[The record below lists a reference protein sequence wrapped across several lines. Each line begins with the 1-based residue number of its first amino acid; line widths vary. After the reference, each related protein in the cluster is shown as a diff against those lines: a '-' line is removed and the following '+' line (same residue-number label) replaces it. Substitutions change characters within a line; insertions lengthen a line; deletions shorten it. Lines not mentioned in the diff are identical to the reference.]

1 MGLRKNRRRTS
12 QQAAAVTVTLALS
25 LAGAAA
31 ANASVTA
38 DGSVKYTG
46 SVPKWAVSAQDA
58 GAAPADDTVEGE
70 IYLNLQDKQGAE
82 ALATAVSTPGSPLY
96 RHPLTPS
103 QWISRFSPT
112 ASQYATVVNK
122 LKAEGLTITG
132 TPASRLYVVFRGT
145 ADQVN
150 AAFSTSMHLYHHAG
164 TRLAAPAKAP
174 ALPSSIARLVSAV
187 SLDQSRLQTR
197 PNLVS
202 PGHVDKASG
211 SSTLNQPKAQA
222 RSTQQTTPSTT
233 AACSQY
239 WGQYTSSVPAAYN
252 GQTSYPTNICG
263 YDAKQL
269 RSGYNLNTWNTLG
282 VNGSGQ
288 TVAIT
293 DAYASP
299 TIVADTNALAAQSGE
314 PALGANQ
321 YQQIVP
327 GTFYDEEACGGP
339 SGWQGEQSLDVQAVH
354 SIAPKAKILYV
365 GGSNCGGG
373 LDMALSTIIDQ
384 KLATVVSNSWGDVG
398 EDVPAE
404 VLAGEQNIFVQA
416 AGEGIGLYFSS
427 GDNGDEAAALGTPEP
442 DFPASDPFVTSVGG
456 TSMGIDKK
464 GKLAVETGW
473 GTAYQRILDNPDGT
487 SSYAGALPGSFGG
500 GAGGGISTLF
510 AEPAYQKG
518 VVPNSLSGGKRVS
531 PDVSALADPYT
542 GFQIGIS
549 PITDD
554 GTLAT
559 ADYENETYGGTSL
572 ASPLTAAMVALS
584 QQLTHSSVGFA
595 NPTLYTLD
603 RFLPG
608 SFRDVKPSSTPVA
621 VEYTSASSGHRF
633 LITMDKDT
641 SLTTTAGYDDV
652 TGMGAMSFSLAQLL
666 GRGR

>member
-1 MGLRKNRRRTS
+1 M
-12 QQAAAVTVTLALS
+12 AAVTVTLALS
-25 LAGAAA
+25 VAGAAA

-38 DGSVKYTG
+38 DGSIKYPG
-46 SVPKWAVSAQDA
+46 SVPKWAVTAQDA

-82 ALATAVSTPGSPLY
+82 TLATAVSTPGSPLY
-96 RHPLTPS
+96 RHPLSPS

-112 ASQYATVVNK
+112 AGEYATVVNK
-122 LKAEGLTITG
+122 LKSEGLTITG

-174 ALPSSIARLVSAV
+174 ALPSSIAKLVSAV

-202 PGHVDKASG
+202 PGHVDKTAG
-211 SSTLNQPKAQA
+211 SSSLNKSKAQA
-222 RSTQQTTPSTT
+222 QSKLRSQTTPSTT

-239 WGQYTSSVPAAYN
+239 WGQYTASVPAAYN

-269 RSGYNLNTWNTLG
+269 RSGYNLNTWNSLG

-299 TIVADTNALAAQSGE
+299 TIVSDTNALAAQSGE
-314 PALGANQ
+314 PALGAGQ

-327 GTFYDEEACGGP
+327 STFYDEEACGGP

-354 SIAPKAKILYV
+354 SLAPKTNILYV

-373 LDMALSTIIDQ
+373 LDIALSTIIDR

-427 GDNGDEAAALGTPEP
+427 GDNGDEAAALGTAEP

-473 GTAYQRILDNPDGT
+473 GTAYQRILDNADGT
-487 SSYAGALPGSFGG
+487 SSYAGALPGAFGG
-500 GAGGGISTLF
+500 GAGGGVSTLF

-584 QQLTHSSVGFA
+584 QQLTHGSVGFA

-666 GRGR
+666 GHGR

>member
-1 MGLRKNRRRTS
+1 M
-12 QQAAAVTVTLALS
+12 
-25 LAGAAA
+25 
-31 ANASVTA
+31 
-38 DGSVKYTG
+38 KYPG
-46 SVPKWAVSAQDA
+46 SVPKWAVTAQDA

-82 ALATAVSTPGSPLY
+82 TLATAVSTPGSPLY
-96 RHPLTPS
+96 RHPLSPS

-112 ASQYATVVNK
+112 AGEYATVVNK
-122 LKAEGLTITG
+122 LKSEGLTITG

-174 ALPSSIARLVSAV
+174 ALPSSIAKLVSAV

-202 PGHVDKASG
+202 PGHVDKTAG
-211 SSTLNQPKAQA
+211 SSSLNKSKAQA
-222 RSTQQTTPSTT
+222 QSKLRSQTTPSTT

-239 WGQYTSSVPAAYN
+239 WGQYTASVPAAYN

-269 RSGYNLNTWNTLG
+269 RSGYNLNTWNSLG

-299 TIVADTNALAAQSGE
+299 TIVSDTNALAAQSGE
-314 PALGANQ
+314 PALGAGQ

-327 GTFYDEEACGGP
+327 STFYDEEACGGP

-354 SIAPKAKILYV
+354 SLAPKTNILYV

-373 LDMALSTIIDQ
+373 LDIALSTIIDR

-427 GDNGDEAAALGTPEP
+427 GDNGDEAAALGTAEP

-473 GTAYQRILDNPDGT
+473 GTAYQRILDNADGT
-487 SSYAGALPGSFGG
+487 SSYAGALPGAFGG
-500 GAGGGISTLF
+500 GAGGGVSTLF

-584 QQLTHSSVGFA
+584 QQLTHGSVGFA

-666 GRGR
+666 GHGR

>member
-1 MGLRKNRRRTS
+1 MGLRNNRRRAS
-12 QQAAAVTVTLALS
+12 QQMAAVTVTLALS
-25 LAGAAA
+25 VAGAAA

-38 DGSVKYTG
+38 DGSVRYSG
-46 SVPKWAVSAQDA
+46 SVPTWAVSAQDA

-70 IYLNLQDKQGAE
+70 IYLNLRDKQGAE
-82 ALATAVSTPGSPLY
+82 TLATAVSTPGSPLY
-96 RHPLTPS
+96 RHPLSPS
-103 QWISRFSPT
+103 QWIGRFSPS
-112 ASQYATVVNK
+112 AADYAIVVDK
-122 LKAEGLTITG
+122 LKSEGLTITG

-174 ALPSSIARLVSAV
+174 SLPSDVAKLVSAV

-197 PNLVS
+197 PDLVS

-211 SSTLNQPKAQA
+211 SSTLNRATAQA
-222 RSTQQTTPSTT
+222 RSTQQTTPSAT

-239 WGQYTSSVPAAYN
+239 WGQYTASVPAAYD

-269 RSGYNLNTWNTLG
+269 RSGYNLKTWNALG

-299 TIVADTNALAAQSGE
+299 TIVSDTNALAAQSGE
-314 PALGANQ
+314 PALGAGQ

-327 GTFYDEEACGGP
+327 GTFYDEKACEGP

-365 GGSNCGGG
+365 GGFNCGGG
-373 LDMALSTIIDQ
+373 LDMALSTIIDK

-404 VLAGEQNIFVQA
+404 VLAGEQNIFAQA

-456 TSMGIDKK
+456 TSMGIDNK

-473 GTAYQRILDNPDGT
+473 GTAYQRIVDNADGT
-487 SSYAGALPGSFGG
+487 STYAGALPGAFGG
-500 GAGGGISTLF
+500 GAGGGVSTLF

-518 VVPNSLSGGKRVS
+518 VVPNSLSAGKRVS
-531 PDVSALADPYT
+531 PDVAALADPYT

-584 QQLTHSSVGFA
+584 QQVTHSRIGFA
-595 NPTLYTLD
+595 NPTLYALD
-603 RFLPG
+603 RVLPG
-608 SFRDVKPSSTPVA
+608 SFRDVKPSATPVA
-621 VEYTSASSGHRF
+621 VEYTSATSGHRF

-641 SLTTTAGYDDV
+641 SLSTTPGYDDV

-666 GRGR
+666 GRGH